1 LSFVEPKGNDMKPV
15 FKLACPLAL
24 AVALALP
31 SAPARAQI
39 AGDQMMSQL
48 APMIGMMQ
56 KKIGK
61 KRLGR
66 LMHTVGPMMAGMQQG
81 GGSGGIG
88 NLSRLSSSLGSLGTF
103 GNLSSISSSGSLGS
117 LGSLSSLGDLGAF
130 GGLGNYG
137 FGGFGDRN
145 AGGGSRY

>member
-1 LSFVEPKGNDMKPV
+1 MKPV

-66 LMHTVGPMMAGMQQG
+66 LMHTVGPMMANMQQR
-81 GGSGGIG
+81 GGSGGLG
-88 NLSRLSSSLGSLGTF
+88 NLSSSLGSLGTF
-103 GNLSSISSSGSLGS
+103 GNLSSISSSGN
-117 LGSLSSLGDLGAF
+117 LGSLSSLGSLGDLGAF
-130 GGLGNYG
+130 SGFGNYG
-137 FGGFGDRN
+137 FGGFCGGRDS
-145 AGGGSRY
+145 GGGSRY

>member
-1 LSFVEPKGNDMKPV
+1 MKPV

-31 SAPARAQI
+31 SAPAHAQI

-66 LMHTVGPMMAGMQQG
+66 LMHTVGPVMASMQQG
-81 GGSGGIG
+81 GGSGG
-88 NLSRLSSSLGSLGTF
+88 LSNLSSSLGSLGTF

-117 LGSLSSLGDLGAF
+117 LGNLSSLGDLGAF

-137 FGGFGDRN
+137 FGGFGGRN
-145 AGGGSRY
+145 SGGGSRY

>member
-1 LSFVEPKGNDMKPV
+1 MKPV

-66 LMHTVGPMMAGMQQG
+66 LMRTVGPMMANMQQG
-81 GGSGGIG
+81 GGSGGLG
-88 NLSRLSSSLGSLGTF
+88 NLSSLSSSLGSLGTF
-103 GNLSSISSSGSLGS
+103 GNLGSISSSGSLGS
-117 LGSLSSLGDLGAF
+117 LGSLSDLGAF
-130 GGLGNYG
+130 GG
-137 FGGFGDRN
+137 FGHFGIWRF
-145 AGGGSRY
+145 